1 MARIRFESG
10 SFPNAGSPRCR
21 TTKDLTSAQLQ
32 LLQTIS
38 EYQFGRIEHL
48 EVRDGQPLVLP
59 ATKVVR
65 VAHLGG
71 GDGGARVPNGEEFEL
86 KQAVRDL
93 FAELAR
99 LNNGTVVRLE
109 FKRGLPCLLETT
121 LATGTQ

>member
-10 SFPNAGSPRCR
+10 TIPNAGDPGYR
-21 TTKDLTSAQLQ
+21 TTKDLTSAQQ
-32 LLQTIS
+32 RLLRTMS
-38 EYQFGRIEHL
+38 EYQFGRIEQL
-48 EVRDGQPLVLP
+48 EVRDGQPLVLS

-71 GDGGARVPNGEEFEL
+71 GDGGAMVPNGEEFEL

-93 FAELAR
+93 FAELTR

-121 LATGTQ
+121 LATGI